1 MTQNRLIM
9 EKGKRSKTRR
19 SQKDYSMAFKMAVI
33 SDVEKGILTY
43 KQAQKQY
50 GIQGRS
56 TVLVWLRK
64 HGNLDWVIPHRHVYL
79 SKMKE
84 TPAQK
89 IKRLERQLADEKL
102 KTKILNGMIE
112 YADQNLGT
120 AIRKKLLSQS
130 LETSNKKKD

>member
-1 MTQNRLIM
+1 M
-9 EKGKRSKTRR
+9 EKGKNKEKQR

-64 HGNLDWVIPHRHVYL
+64 HGSLDWGIPNRYLYL

-89 IKRLERQLADEKL
+89 IKRLEKQLADEKL

-112 YADQNLGT
+112 YADQHLGT
-120 AIRKKLLSQS
+120 SIRKKHLSQS
-130 LETSNKKKD
+130 SETSSKKKD